1 MAEERSVSRI
11 DELRQQID
19 ELDER
24 LVRAAERA
32 RGVRARDR
40 PREEARGLEVYQPS
54 REAEVLGHV
63 AADQQGPLDNEA
75 MKRLFERIIDE
86 ARRLERIADEDADR
100 TSRHESVTSTVQ
112 RGNMV
117 VVMQERATDEQ
128 VQRVIS
134 QLVEMGFDVH
144 RSTGALRTVIGAV
157 GGNRVGDPRLLE
169 VLDGVQEVLRITEPY
184 KLASRTF
191 KPENSVVTI
200 GDVRIGGDE
209 VIVMAGPCS
218 AENEEQVEAAA
229 AAVKR
234 AGAKVL
240 RGGAFKPRS
249 SPYSFQGL
257 GEEGLR
263 MLRGAADRHNLKLVS
278 EVMDISQLELIQRYA
293 DILQVG
299 ARNMQNFTLLRE
311 LGHARTPV
319 LLKRGI
325 SATIEEWLLS
335 AEYILAGG
343 NMNVMLCER
352 GIRTFE
358 SYTRNTLD
366 ISAIPVVRKLSHLP
380 ILVDPS
386 HGTGLRDKVAPM
398 ARAAV
403 AAGADGLLIEVHH
416 DPDHALSDGA
426 QSLFP
431 AQFDRLMAELR
442 IIAPAIGRS
451 ICLEPVARSGW
462 GV

>member
-1 MAEERSVSRI
+1 MMIVMEEQAS
-11 DELRQQID
+11 EGQ
-19 ELDER
+19 
-24 LVRAAERA
+24 VRHVLSHLA
-32 RGVRARDR
+32 
-40 PREEARGLEVYQPS
+40 GL
-54 REAEVLGHV
+54 
-63 AADQQGPLDNEA
+63 
-75 MKRLFERIIDE
+75 
-86 ARRLERIADEDADR
+86 
-100 TSRHESVTSTVQ
+100 
-112 RGNMV
+112 
-117 VVMQERATDEQ
+117 
-128 VQRVIS
+128 
-134 QLVEMGFDVH
+134 GFDVH
-144 RSTGALRTVIGAV
+144 RSTGALRTILGAV
-157 GGNRVGDPRLLE
+157 GGNRSFDTRLIE
-169 VLDGVQEVLRITEPY
+169 VMEGVHEVIRITEPY

-191 KPENSVVTI
+191 KRERTAVVI
-200 GDVRIGGDE
+200 DDVRIGGDE

-218 AENEEQVEAAA
+218 AESEEQVDAAA
-229 AAVKR
+229 AAVKQ

-263 MLRGAADRHNLKLVS
+263 MLRAAADQQDLKLVS
-278 EVMDISQLELIQRYA
+278 EVMDISQIEVVARYA
-293 DILQVG
+293 HILQVG

-335 AEYILAGG
+335 AEYVLAGG
-343 NMNVMLCER
+343 NADVILCER

-366 ISAIPVVRKLSHLP
+366 ISAIPVIHKLSHLP
-380 ILVDPS
+380 IVADPS

-403 AAGADGLLIEVHH
+403 AAGADGLLIEVHC
-416 DPDHALSDGA
+416 DPDHAKSDGA
-426 QSLFP
+426 QSMYP

-442 IIAPAIGRS
+442 IITPAIGRS
-451 ICLEPVARSGW
+451 MCLEKVDRSVFGR
-462 GV
+462 

>member
-1 MAEERSVSRI
+1 
-11 DELRQQID
+11 
-19 ELDER
+19 
-24 LVRAAERA
+24 
-32 RGVRARDR
+32 
-40 PREEARGLEVYQPS
+40 
-54 REAEVLGHV
+54 
-63 AADQQGPLDNEA
+63 
-75 MKRLFERIIDE
+75 
-86 ARRLERIADEDADR
+86 
-100 TSRHESVTSTVQ
+100 
-112 RGNMV
+112 MV

-128 VQRVIS
+128 VQKVIA

-144 RSTGALRTVIGAV
+144 RSTGALRTVLGAV
-157 GGNRVGDPRLLE
+157 GGNRQFDTRLLE

-191 KPENSVVTI
+191 KSENSVVTV

-209 VIVMAGPCS
+209 VVVMAGPCS
-218 AENEEQVEAAA
+218 AESEEQVEGTA
-229 AAVKR
+229 AAVRR

-263 MLRGAADRHNLKLVS
+263 ILRGAADRHNLKLVS
-278 EVMDISQLELIQRYA
+278 EVMDLSQIDLVEQYA
-293 DILQVG
+293 HILQVG

-311 LGHARTPV
+311 LGRTRTPI

-366 ISAIPVVRKLSHLP
+366 ISAIPVVHKLSHLP
-380 ILVDPS
+380 IIADPS
-386 HGTGLRDKVAPM
+386 HGSGRRDMVASM

-403 AAGADGLLIEVHH
+403 AAGADGLIIEVHN

-431 AQFDRLMAELR
+431 GQFDRLMAELR
-442 IIAPAIGRS
+442 IIAPAIGRG
-451 ICLEPVARSGW
+451 ICLEPVARRGW